1 MLKVR
6 SLVGVAAALILMAL
20 GAQPAWAVS
29 CNSDTPITGSLTSL
43 DVGKSF
49 GVTFSGGNSCVV
61 GPMTFSGMFVEATGL
76 TGDVTLSF
84 ASVKPFIGTG
94 ALTGEFGVELDFSAA
109 AKSAGSTIDFVWGYD
124 VTGTPGIGDAYLQ
137 LTCTLTG
144 SGSCGTTE
152 TFPDNPNIGQLSVA
166 LPGGPN
172 FDMKTFDAV
181 TGPLTARKDSFSE
194 TGLDAGS
201 SNFSIMINAYSVPG
215 PVVGA
220 GLPGLV
226 AACGGLIGLARR
238 RRRQIA

>member
-20 GAQPAWAVS
+20 GAQPAWAVGCTS
-29 CNSDTPITGSLTSL
+29 NTPISPALTSA
-43 DVGKSF
+43 DVGTTF
-49 GVTFSGGNSCVV
+49 NVTFGGALNLTSCDV
-61 GPMTFSGMFVEATGL
+61 GPMTFSDMFLRATAL
-76 TGDVTLSF
+76 SGDVTLQF
-84 ASVKPFIGTG
+84 ASVTPFIGTG
-94 ALTGEFGVELDFSAA
+94 PLTGEFGVELDFSAD
-109 AKSAGSTIDFVWGYD
+109 AKSANSTIDFVWGYN
-124 VTGTPGIGDAYLQ
+124 VTGNPFISDAYLA

-152 TFPDNPNIGQLSVA
+152 TFPSNPGIGPLQ
-166 LPGGPN
+166 
-172 FDMKTFDAV
+172 V
-181 TGPLTARKDSFSE
+181 TGSNSNLIFFDPVNGLLQARKDSFSQ
-194 TGLDAGS
+194 TGESNGS

-238 RRRQIA
+238 RRRQMA